1 MDPKNK
7 LQYILKSNGL
17 KFHGYKY
24 IIIKDKYLCKVI
36 FEINNKNEE
45 IYGFL
50 KNNKIDSNNSANIN
64 ACNYL
69 YCIKKLNQKDEF
81 TNNHNKNI
89 VLIDVENVG
98 YKYFN
103 KKSRIIGFISKQC
116 LYNKIDIIKKYMELE
131 IYDGKDKNGADTMML
146 FYIGRNI
153 DYYIKNKIH
162 VTIISNDSFSKC
174 AYNILNKHNI
184 KCELKKTIK

>member
-1 MDPKNK
+1 MDIKNK
-7 LQYILKSNGL
+7 LQHVLICNNI
-17 KFHGYKY
+17 KFNGYKY
-24 IIIKDKYLCKVI
+24 TKLNDKYLCKAI
-36 FEINNKNEE
+36 FEINNKKEE

-50 KNNKIDSNNSANIN
+50 KNNKIESNNSAAIN
-64 ACNYL
+64 AYNYIN
-69 YCIKKLNQKDEF
+69 CINKKYVP
-81 TNNHNKNI
+81 TNNYKNI

-98 YKYFN
+98 YKYIN
-103 KKSRIIGFISKQC
+103 KNSRIIGFISKQC
-116 LYNKIDIIKKYMELE
+116 LYDKLDTIKKYMEIE

-153 DYYIKNKIH
+153 DYYIKNGIH

-184 KCELKKTIK
+184 KCVLEKSIK